1 MVASTSIF
9 TSASHA
15 AVPIRFSTLPYLLI
29 LCGLVAVRP
38 ICGQELRE
46 QPTPFS
52 TLLDFQTLGLG
63 KKPRQALP
71 IWLESV
77 QKTTEPINSTAPQK
91 ATFRIRLRRLGQL
104 NDQLQLRLFFDDLP
118 DAAPNVT
125 GWSETGA
132 QQYQSRQLGGG
143 LRLATS
149 ETLIIPASNVDYIDI
164 TVAGNGSNVRSAF
177 LATMKK
183 AETLHGLD
191 FDKPSDVEDP
201 FSNLRKSESAAHDTY
216 LYGRVKATLESPPT
230 SLKPKD
236 RAGLVWEFDLDAIP
250 LLAVIAFEILD
261 ADPLAPPE
269 WTING
274 RPLGPVAIHLPDLS
288 DPAYQGMVRPQQ
300 RGVHFQ
306 YNGWLRGQQAI
317 PGSAL
322 RIGLNKIAVRLT
334 KDSEPVAVRAVELQ
348 FKHHWQH
355 LDYKL
360 AP

>member
-1 MVASTSIF
+1 
-9 TSASHA
+9 
-15 AVPIRFSTLPYLLI
+15 VPIRFSTLPYSVI
-29 LCGLVAVRP
+29 LCGLIAVGP

-52 TLLDFQTLGLG
+52 ALVDFEAMGPG
-63 KKPRQALP
+63 KAPRQALP

-77 QKTTEPINSTAPQK
+77 QKTTEPINSTDPQK
-91 ATFRIRLRRLGQL
+91 TTFRIRLRRLGQL

-132 QQYQSRQLGGG
+132 QQYQSPQLGGG

-149 ETLIIPASNVDYIDI
+149 ETLIIPASNVDYLDI
-164 TVAGNGSNVRSAF
+164 TVPGKGSNLRSAF

-191 FDKPSDVEDP
+191 FDTPPEAEDP
-201 FSNLRKSESAAHDTY
+201 FSNLRKSQPSTYDRY
-216 LYGRVKATLESPPT
+216 LYGRVKASLESPPT
-230 SLKPKD
+230 SLKPSD
-236 RAGLVWEFDLDAIP
+236 RAGLVWEFELDAIP
-250 LLAVIAFEILD
+250 LLAVVAFEILD
-261 ADPLAPPE
+261 VDPLALPE

-274 RPLGPVAIHLPDLS
+274 RPLGPAAIHLPDLS
-288 DPAYQGMVRPQQ
+288 DPAYQGTVRPLQ
-300 RGVHFQ
+300 RDVHFR
-306 YNGWLRGQQAI
+306 YNGWLPGQQAI

-322 RIGLNKIAVRLT
+322 RVGLNRITVRLT

>member
-1 MVASTSIF
+1 LI
-9 TSASHA
+9 
-15 AVPIRFSTLPYLLI
+15 AV
-29 LCGLVAVRP
+29 GP

-52 TLLDFQTLGLG
+52 TLLDFQTMGLG
-63 KKPRQALP
+63 KTPRQPLP

-77 QKTTEPINSTAPQK
+77 RKTTEPVNSTEPQK
-91 ATFRIRLRRLGQL
+91 TTFRIRLRRLGQL
-104 NDQLQLRLFFDDLP
+104 NDWLQLRLFFDDLP

-132 QQYQSRQLGGG
+132 QQYRSPQLGGG

-149 ETLIIPASNVDYIDI
+149 ETLIIATGNLDYLDI
-164 TVAGNGSNVRSAF
+164 TVPGNGTNVRSAF
-177 LATMKK
+177 LATLKK

-191 FDKPSDVEDP
+191 FDKPPDVEDP
-201 FSNLRKSESAAHDTY
+201 FANLPKSEPAAHDSY
-216 LYGRVKATLESPPT
+216 LYGRVKASLESAPT
-230 SLKPKD
+230 ALKPTD
-236 RAGLVWEFDLDAIP
+236 RAGLVWEFELDAIP

-274 RPLGPVAIHLPDLS
+274 RPLGSVAIHLPDLS
-288 DPAYQGMVRPQQ
+288 DPAYQGVVRPQQ
-300 RGVHFQ
+300 RDVHFQ
-306 YNGWLRGQQAI
+306 YNGWLRGQQPI

-322 RIGLNKIAVRLT
+322 RVGLNKIALRLT
-334 KDSEPVAVRAVELQ
+334 KDAEPVAVRALELQ

>member
-1 MVASTSIF
+1 M
-9 TSASHA
+9 
-15 AVPIRFSTLPYLLI
+15 PIRFSTLPYSLI
-29 LCGLVAVRP
+29 LCGLIALDSL
-38 ICGQELRE
+38 CGQELRE

-52 TLLDFQTLGLG
+52 TILDFQSFGPG
-63 KKPRQALP
+63 KAPRQALP

-77 QKTTEPINSTAPQK
+77 QKATEPVNSAEPQRT
-91 ATFRIRLRRLGQL
+91 TFRIRLRRLGQL

-132 QQYQSRQLGGG
+132 QQYQSPRLGGG

-149 ETLIIPASNVDYIDI
+149 ETLIIPTSNVDYLD
-164 TVAGNGSNVRSAF
+164 VNVPGNGSNLRSAF

-191 FDKPSDVEDP
+191 FDKPPEVEDP
-201 FSNLRKSESAAHDTY
+201 FSNLRKSEPATDDSY
-216 LYGRVKATLESPPT
+216 LYGRVKASLESPPAT
-230 SLKPKD
+230 LTPTD
-236 RAGLVWEFDLDAIP
+236 RAGLVWEFELDAIP

-261 ADPLAPPE
+261 VDPLAPPE

-274 RPLGPVAIHLPDLS
+274 RPLGAATIHLPDLS
-288 DPAYQGMVRPQQ
+288 DPAYQGTVRPQQ
-300 RGVHFQ
+300 RDVHFQ
-306 YNGWLRGQQAI
+306 YNGWLRGQKTV

-322 RIGLNKIAVRLT
+322 RVGLNKIVIRLT

-348 FKHHWQH
+348 FKHHWQF

-360 AP
+360 SP

>member
-1 MVASTSIF
+1 MQ
-9 TSASHA
+9 
-15 AVPIRFSTLPYLLI
+15 R
-29 LCGLVAVRP
+29 
-38 ICGQELRE
+38 
-46 QPTPFS
+46 
-52 TLLDFQTLGLG
+52 
-63 KKPRQALP
+63 
-71 IWLESV
+71 
-77 QKTTEPINSTAPQK
+77 TTEPVNSTAPQK
-91 ATFRIRLRRLGQL
+91 TTFRIRLRRLGQL

-132 QQYQSRQLGGG
+132 RQYQSPQLGGG

-149 ETLIIPASNVDYIDI
+149 ETLIIPAGNLDYLDI
-164 TVAGNGSNVRSAF
+164 AVPGDGSNLRSAF

-191 FDKPSDVEDP
+191 FDKPPDVEDP
-201 FSNLRKSESAAHDTY
+201 FANLRKSEPASHDSY
-216 LYGRVKATLESPPT
+216 LYGRVKASLESPPT
-230 SLKPKD
+230 SLTRAN
-236 RAGLVWEFDLDAIP
+236 RAGLAWEFELDAIP

-261 ADPLAPPE
+261 ADPLALPE
-269 WTING
+269 WTLNG

-288 DPAYQGMVRPQQ
+288 DPAYQGTVRPLQ
-300 RGVHFQ
+300 RDVHFQ
-306 YNGWLRGQQAI
+306 YNGWLRGQQAV

-322 RIGLNKIAVRLT
+322 RVGLNKIVLRLT